1 MPYVPPTNHIER
13 VSRLITGRVVH
24 PGPEHAR
31 LVSSFR
37 RALDDYHLDPGASAG
52 PRVLSAAE
60 VRIIQ
65 QDEQLLLGA
74 SGLCLPSL
82 HEMMRD
88 AGYCVL
94 LTNADG
100 VTIDYR
106 GDRDHRNEFKRA
118 GLYLGSCWSEQE
130 EGTCGI
136 AAALSDQSPITV
148 HKGDH
153 FRAAF
158 ITLTCSAAP
167 IFSADGQLIGVL
179 NASALRSPDER
190 DSQRLVNR
198 LVRQSAALIE
208 NAYFLKT
215 YAHCWILLGHRD
227 RHYVEVQP
235 EMLIAIDA
243 HGKVQAAN
251 RCAREC
257 IAGLSAR
264 PDSAASC
271 GIDTLFEVRAE
282 RLFGA
287 GTALLALRPV
297 GGGAALHARVRAPAH
312 AVIRSPLQRASP
324 KSVAST
330 AGSVVVAAAKTGKFD
345 GARLQE
351 RDCIIAT
358 LTRTQWRPAL
368 AAMQLGMSRAT
379 LYRRIAQ
386 FQIVPPHRQSVS

>member
-13 VSRLITGRVVH
+13 VSRLIAGRVVH

-31 LVSSFR
+31 LASSYR

-60 VRIIQ
+60 VRVIQ
-65 QDEQLLLGA
+65 QGEQLLLGA
-74 SGLCLPSL
+74 SGLCLPRL
-82 HEMMRD
+82 HDIVRE

-94 LTNADG
+94 LANADG
-100 VTIDYR
+100 VTIDYLV
-106 GDRDHRNEFKRA
+106 DHDHRNEFKRA

-136 AAALSDQSPITV
+136 AAALSDKSPITV
-148 HKGDH
+148 HKTDH

-158 ITLTCSAAP
+158 TTLTCSAAP
-167 IFSADGQLIGVL
+167 IFSPADELIGVL

-198 LVRQSAALIE
+198 LVRQNAVLIE
-208 NAYFLKT
+208 DAYFLKT
-215 YAHCWILLGHRD
+215 HAHCWVLLGHRN

-243 HGKVQAAN
+243 QGRVQAAN

-257 IAGLSAR
+257 IAGLGAW
-264 PDSAASC
+264 PDRAAPRA
-271 GIDTLFEVRAE
+271 IDAIFDVRAE

-287 GTALLALRPV
+287 GAALLSLRPV
-297 GGGAALHARVRAPAH
+297 GGGAALHARVRAP
-312 AVIRSPLQRASP
+312 LQRAARNGAAPTVGRGARSGARTG
-324 KSVAST
+324 VAVAQ
-330 AGSVVVAAAKTGKFD
+330 AGKLD
-345 GARLQE
+345 GADLLE
-351 RDCIIAT
+351 RDRIIAMLIQT
-358 LTRTQWRPAL
+358 HWRPVL
-368 AAMQLGMSRAT
+368 AAVQLGMSRAT

-386 FQIVPPHRQSVS
+386 FQIVPPHRQ